1 MSDDEYEEIRC
12 KVKRKKNHKLKKIRN
27 CLHEHLGPEKPPLQ
41 ASQQNVNKAELTKY
55 YMKKHTR
62 ANQFKE
68 ARNATMKNS
77 ATDLPSIS
85 KVVKNPINKDNPNPL
100 SK

>member
-1 MSDDEYEEIRC
+1 
-12 KVKRKKNHKLKKIRN
+12 
-27 CLHEHLGPEKPPLQ
+27 
-41 ASQQNVNKAELTKY
+41 
-55 YMKKHTR
+55 MKKHTR

-85 KVVKNPINKDNPNPL
+85 KVVKNPINKDNPNTL

>member
-1 MSDDEYEEIRC
+1 
-12 KVKRKKNHKLKKIRN
+12 
-27 CLHEHLGPEKPPLQ
+27 
-41 ASQQNVNKAELTKY
+41 
-55 YMKKHTR
+55 MKKHTR